1 MSEAAGAPRGS
12 PPRVVLVTRAT
23 EYDELVARHG
33 TRGQAE
39 FFLRQRALSIEAIE
53 TLHRRFQDTLQ
64 AVSAAIPLRW
74 RRARIERADLDRF
87 VFEPE
92 DLVVA
97 VGQDGLVANV
107 AKYLEGQA
115 VIGVNPD
122 PERYDGLLVP
132 HPPAAA
138 PRLLRTYA
146 AGRCQAEHRTMV
158 EAVLDDGQRL
168 VALNEIFA
176 GHSSHQ
182 SARYRIA
189 WDEREERHSSSGLIV
204 ATGTGASGW
213 ALSIDRQRRR
223 RVPLPDPEEPRLAFF
238 VREAFPSVAT
248 GTSLTEGVIEH
259 PTALRVVSEM
269 NQGGVVFGDGIEAD
283 RLDFAWGR
291 CAEIRQAA
299 QTLCLVQG

>member
-1 MSEAAGAPRGS
+1 MEPGRSSS

-39 FFLRQRALSIEAIE
+39 FFLRQRGQSIEAIE
-53 TLHRRFQDTLQ
+53 ERHRRFCAALKSVTG
-64 AVSAAIPLRW
+64 AVPLRW
-74 RRARIERADLDRF
+74 RRALIERADLDRY

-115 VIGVNPD
+115 VIGINPD
-122 PERYDGLLVP
+122 PERYDGVLVP

-138 PRLLRTYA
+138 PKLLRACA
-146 AGRCQAEHRTMV
+146 AGRFAAERRTMV

-168 VALNEIFA
+168 VAVNEIFA
-176 GHSSHQ
+176 GHRSHQ

-189 WDEREERHSSSGLIV
+189 WGEREERHSSSGLIV
-204 ATGTGASGW
+204 ATGTGATGW
-213 ALSIDRQRRR
+213 ARSIDRQRRR
-223 RVPLPDPEEPRLAFF
+223 RVPLPEPEDERLAFF

-248 GTSLTEGVIEH
+248 GTSLTEGVIDRRQ
-259 PTALRVVSEM
+259 ALEVTSEM
-269 NQGGVVFGDGIEAD
+269 NEGGVVFGDGIEAD

-291 CAEIRQAA
+291 CAEIRRAA
-299 QTLCLVQG
+299 QTLHLVRDA